1 MLLGLDIAHIA
12 NGYVYHTKYD
22 QPRYIPSGCLLALI
36 LKLATNPKLA
46 DPGLDRHG
54 SMVFIDVLGFFMV
67 HYPLRI
73 GVILNYLAVALSFL
87 HICKRSTNYSPK
99 GRLGKK

>member
-1 MLLGLDIAHIA
+1 MY
-12 NGYVYHTKYD
+12 GYTYIWYLTVYEKTFFTGD
-22 QPRYIPSGCLLALI
+22 NLLALI

-67 HYPLRI
+67 HYPVRI
-73 GVILNYLAVALSFL
+73 GKILNYLAVVLSFL
-87 HICKRSTNYSPK
+87 HIYKRSANYTPK
-99 GRLGKK
+99 GR

>member
-1 MLLGLDIAHIA
+1 M
-12 NGYVYHTKYD
+12 
-22 QPRYIPSGCLLALI
+22 ALI

-54 SMVFIDVLGFFMV
+54 SMIFIDVFGIFMI

-73 GVILNYLAVALSFL
+73 GIILNYLSVALSFL
-87 HICKRSTNYSPK
+87 HIYKSSTKYTIK
-99 GRLGKK
+99 GMDK